1 MVYIR
6 AIQLSGKPSVTLV
19 TAKSKVAPLKK
30 LSTSRLELCGA
41 YLLFKLMHQVLKALN
56 ITLDLVHV
64 WTDSTI
70 VLHWLEGSPR

>member
-30 LSTSRLELCGA
+30 LSMPQLELCGV
-41 YLLFKLMHQVLKALN
+41 YLLFKLMHEVRKALN

-70 VLHWLEGSPR
+70 NLHWLKGSPR